1 MKFQSKIL
9 QDHARSIS
17 IVFKILPNGARY
29 RRFRPQQ
36 AFGVSHE
43 KVGKKGKSSKEE
55 EKRKARG
62 LPLSLPRPNGARY
75 RRFRPQQAFGV
86 SHEKVGGKKGR
97 AAKKKRKGRL
107 VDFHCPCPA
116 PMEPGTGASVHN
128 KRSGWAMKKLAEK
141 REEQQRRR
149 EKEGSWTSTAPAP
162 PQWSQVQALP
172 STTSVRGEPWKK
184 WGKKGKSS
192 KEEEKR
198 KARGLPLSLPRPN
211 GARYRRFRPQQAFGV
226 SHEKVGGK
234 RGRAAKK
241 KRKGRLVDFHCPCPA
256 PMEPGTGAS
265 VHNKRSGWA
274 MKKLGGKRGRAAK
287 KKRKGRLVDFHCPC
301 PAPMEPGTGASV
313 HNKRSGWA
321 MKKLAE
327 KGEEQQRRREK
338 EGSWTSTVP
347 APPQWSQVQALPSTT
362 SVRGEPWKSWGKKG
376 KSSKEEE
383 KRKARGLPLSLPRP
397 NGARYRRF
405 RPQQAFGV
413 SHEKVG
419 GKKGR
424 AAKKK
429 RKGRLV
435 DFHCPCPAPMEP
447 GTGAS
452 VHNKRSGWAMK
463 KLEKKG
469 KSSKEEEKRKAR
481 GLPLSLPRP
490 NGARYRRFRPQ
501 QAFGVSHEKVGG
513 KKGRAAKKKRK
524 GRLVDFHCPCPAPME
539 PGTGASVHNKRSGWA
554 MKKLGEPMPCA
565 GCKTITDCI
574 MENRVLSNRMGI
586 PGSLIFCPTQYLCK
600 MDISNG
606 KKTNKGTVEWI
617 FQVYQLPKHTQN

>member
-1 MKFQSKIL
+1 MQDQFQSYSRYSPMEPGTGASVHNKHSGWVMKKL
-9 QDHARSIS
+9 GEKGEEQQRRREKEGSWTSTVPAPPQWSQ
-17 IVFKILPNGARY
+17 VQALPSTTSVRGE
-29 RRFRPQQ
+29 PWKSW
-36 AFGVSHE
+36 GE
-43 KVGKKGKSSKEE
+43 KGKSSKEE

-128 KRSGWAMKKLAEK
+128 KRSGWAMKKLGEK

-149 EKEGSWTSTAPAP
+149 EKEGSWTSTVPAP

-172 STTSVRGEPWKK
+172 STTSVRGEPWKSWWK
-184 WGKKGKSS
+184 KGKSSKEEEKRKARGLPLSLPRPNGARYRRFRPQQAFGVSHEKVGGKKGKSS

-274 MKKLGGKRGRAAK
+274 MKKLG
-287 KKRKGRLVDFHCPC
+287 
-301 PAPMEPGTGASV
+301 
-313 HNKRSGWA
+313 
-321 MKKLAE
+321 E

-383 KRKARGLPLSLPRP
+383 KRKARGLPLPLPRP

-419 GKKGR
+419 E
-424 AAKKK
+424 K
-429 RKGRLV
+429 REEQQRRREKEGSWTSTV
-435 DFHCPCPAPMEP
+435 PAPPQWSQVQALPSTTSVRGEP
-447 GTGAS
+447 WKSWG
-452 VHNKRSGWAMK
+452 
-463 KLEKKG
+463 KKG

-481 GLPLSLPRP
+481 GLPLPLPRP

-501 QAFGVSHEKVGG
+501 QAFGVSHEKVGWANALC
-513 KKGRAAKKKRK
+513 RVQNYH
-524 GRLVDFHCPCPAPME
+524 RLYNGE
-539 PGTGASVHNKRSGWA
+539 PGS
-554 MKKLGEPMPCA
+554 
-565 GCKTITDCI
+565 I
-574 MENRVLSNRMGI
+574 
-586 PGSLIFCPTQYLCK
+586 Q
-600 MDISNG
+600 
-606 KKTNKGTVEWI
+606 
-617 FQVYQLPKHTQN
+617 